1 MFYEFLWAWGP
12 WAYNKTSSGIK
23 RIQNIIYGVYKE
35 LTVKKE
41 WVFIKNVQLPLN
53 SELFKG
59 LQNVEWRCEV
69 NPPRFVNPESSEKE
83 RHLSYL
89 GFVIKIDGNNLDL
102 SDWIN
107 DVLYTG
113 KEEPTVE
120 QIFILWCCEQGVSY
134 FHCLDVI
141 EVEYI
146 TELGDTVRRRV

>member
-12 WAYNKTSSGIK
+12 WAYNKASNGMI
-23 RIQNIIYGVYKE
+23 RIQNIIYGLYKE

-59 LQNVEWRCEV
+59 FQNVEWRCQV
-69 NPPRFVNPESSEKE
+69 NPPRFVNRESSEKE

-113 KEEPTVE
+113 KEEPSVE

-134 FHCLDVI
+134 FHCLDII